1 MYVIGERIN
10 GMFKVVREA
19 LKNKDKKAIQD
30 LAIKQM
36 QAGSSALDVNTG
48 AECEDQIA
56 GMKWLIE
63 AIQEVLPDVTLA
75 IDSPKPVVLEAG
87 LAICKNR
94 AIINSTTG
102 EAKKLETLMPLAKK
116 YNAMI
121 IGVTISEKGVPS
133 DSNGRIEIAANIVAS
148 AMEHGVEPND
158 VFIDP
163 VILPVNVAQQQCPE
177 VLRAIAECK
186 MISSPSPKT
195 NLGLS
200 NVSQGTKKRVLINR
214 TYLVMAL
221 SHGLDAAILDPL
233 DNEIMDAVITAELL
247 LNKNIYCDSYLEA
260 YRKK

>member
-1 MYVIGERIN
+1 MYIIGERIN
-10 GMFKVVREA
+10 GMFKIVREA

-36 QAGSSALDVNTG
+36 HAGSSALDVNTG

-56 GMKWLIE
+56 AMKWLVE
-63 AIQEVLPDVTLA
+63 TIQEVLPDITLA
-75 IDSPKPVVLEAG
+75 IDSPKPDVVEAG
-87 LAICKNR
+87 LSICKKR

-102 EAKKLETLMPLAKK
+102 EAGKLNALLPIAKK

-121 IGVTISEKGVPS
+121 IGVTISEKGVPA
-133 DSNGRIEIAANIVAS
+133 DSNGRIEVAANIVAS
-148 AMEHGVEPND
+148 AMEHGIEPND

-177 VLRAIAECK
+177 VLKAISECK
-186 MISSPSPKT
+186 MICSPAPKT

-200 NVSQGTKKRVLINR
+200 NVSQGSKKRLLINR

-233 DNEIMDAVITAELL
+233 DSELMDALITAELL